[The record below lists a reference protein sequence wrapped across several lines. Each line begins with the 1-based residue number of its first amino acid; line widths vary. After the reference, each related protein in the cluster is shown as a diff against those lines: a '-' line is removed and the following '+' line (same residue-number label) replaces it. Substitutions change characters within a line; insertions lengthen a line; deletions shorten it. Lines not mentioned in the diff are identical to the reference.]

1 MRAAAYTIP
10 QGALML
16 TPNLDVYM
24 LDSRSA
30 NFASA
35 GYRALLYGDAKSSC
49 AHATLVQF
57 MLLIIDY
64 YHV

>member
-1 MRAAAYTIP
+1 
-10 QGALML
+10 ML